1 MTERV
6 LIASRKGL
14 FSFRHRPD
22 GWRLDDDPVFMG
34 SPVTL
39 AMRDPRDGALYAA
52 LNLGH
57 FGPKLH
63 RSRDEGRSWK
73 EITMP
78 ALPKA
83 QPPGEGPS
91 VNQIWSLETD
101 GSDQPGGIWAGTI
114 PGGLFHTADGGE
126 SWTLN
131 EVLWD
136 LPERENWFGG
146 GYDQP
151 GIHTICVDPR
161 DHHSLSVAVST
172 GGVWQS
178 RDAGK
183 SWALRTEG
191 MRAAYMPPELA
202 YGGVTQDVHRM
213 AQCAGAP
220 QSYWVQHHN
229 GIFRSTDGLA
239 TWGEITPPNC
249 SNFGFAVVV
258 HPEQAD
264 TAWFVPAVKDEFRY
278 PKDGKFVVT
287 RTRDGGRSFEILDR
301 GLPQEPSYDL
311 VYRHGLDIDD
321 SGDRLVMGSTT
332 GGAWISENGG
342 DEWTRLPARL
352 PPINAVR
359 FI

>member
-1 MTERV
+1 MSERL

-14 FSFRHRPD
+14 FFFSRQPK
-22 GWRLDDDPVFMG
+22 GWQIDNNPAFMG

-63 RSRDEGRSWK
+63 RSLDDGQNWS

-78 ALPKA
+78 AFPK
-83 QPPGEGPS
+83 GEPAGEAPS
-91 VNQIWSLETD
+91 VSQIWALATD
-101 GSDQPGGIWAGTI
+101 GADQSGGIWAGTI

-126 SWTLN
+126 SWALN
-131 EVLWD
+131 EALWNR
-136 LPERENWFGG
+136 PEREQWFGG

-161 DHHSLSVAVST
+161 DHRALSVAVST
-172 GGVWQS
+172 GGVWHS

-183 SWALRTEG
+183 SWTLRTEG

-213 AQCAGAP
+213 VQCPSAP
-220 QSYWVQHHN
+220 HTYWVQHHN
-229 GIFRSTDGLA
+229 GIFLSTDGLA
-239 TWGEITPPNC
+239 TWSEVTPPNC
-249 SNFGFAVVV
+249 SNFGFAVAV
-258 HPEQAD
+258 HPNDPD
-264 TAWFVPAVKDEFRY
+264 TAWFVPAIKDEFRY
-278 PKDGKFVVT
+278 PKDGKFVAT

-321 SGDRLVMGSTT
+321 SGKRLVMGSTT

>member
-1 MTERV
+1 MRERV

-14 FSFRHRPD
+14 FSFTRRLN
-22 GWRLDDDPVFMG
+22 GWQLDDDPAFMG

-39 AMRDPRDGALYAA
+39 AIRDPRDGALYAA

-63 RSRDEGRSWK
+63 RSLDEGRSWK

-78 ALPKA
+78 AFPKA
-83 QPPGEGPS
+83 QPAGEGPS
-91 VNQIWSLETD
+91 VSQIWALETD

-114 PGGLFHTADGGE
+114 PGGLFYTADGGE

-131 EVLWD
+131 EALWN

-161 DHHSLSVAVST
+161 DHRSLSVAVST

-178 RDAGK
+178 RDAGA

-213 AQCAGAP
+213 AQCASAP
-220 QSYWVQHHN
+220 QSY
-229 GIFRSTDGLA
+229 
-239 TWGEITPPNC
+239 
-249 SNFGFAVVV
+249 
-258 HPEQAD
+258 
-264 TAWFVPAVKDEFRY
+264 
-278 PKDGKFVVT
+278 
-287 RTRDGGRSFEILDR
+287 
-301 GLPQEPSYDL
+301 
-311 VYRHGLDIDD
+311 
-321 SGDRLVMGSTT
+321 
-332 GGAWISENGG
+332 
-342 DEWTRLPARL
+342 
-352 PPINAVR
+352 
-359 FI
+359 